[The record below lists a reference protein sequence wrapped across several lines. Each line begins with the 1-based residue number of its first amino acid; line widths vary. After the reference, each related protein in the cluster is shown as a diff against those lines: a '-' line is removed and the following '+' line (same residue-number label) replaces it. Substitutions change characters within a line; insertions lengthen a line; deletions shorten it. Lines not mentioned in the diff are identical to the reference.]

1 MKIHVIT
8 FLFLMLSLNGA
19 TQWKQGEVPPS
30 LRRNT
35 STVNILDTTRII
47 AYYAF
52 NADSIHNPNTYI
64 DLGWLQIGKKY
75 IKYASYFMAQ
85 SDSLYKEKIAKLPRN
100 SQTVPMQRNGGKF
113 PYYWSE
119 YQYDELY
126 IKDGKLTE
134 YAIMPLHLGR
144 EVCKY
149 TENYPI
155 QQWTLCNET
164 KTILSYKCQKATCR
178 WRGRDYEAWFTTEI
192 PVRSGPW
199 KFGGL
204 PGLIV
209 KIQDSKKEYTFE
221 CVKVEQTKR
230 QIIQY
235 DFSPFR
241 EVNRENMLK
250 LQKKINVN
258 FWKVIGATTDING
271 NTIHRQDYEYSPM
284 ELE

>member
-1 MKIHVIT
+1 MKTYKILLV
-8 FLFLMLSLNGA
+8 LMLLSTNLHA
-19 TQWKQGEVPPS
+19 QWKQGEVPPS

-35 STVNILDTTRII
+35 STVNVLDTTQII

-52 NADSIHNPNTYI
+52 NADSINNSSTYI
-64 DLGWLQIGKKY
+64 DLGWLQVGKDY

-85 SDSLYKEKIAKLPRN
+85 SDSAYKVTISRLPRN
-100 SQTVPMQRNGGKF
+100 SQSAPCQRNGGKY
-113 PYYWSE
+113 PGYWSE

-134 YAIMPLHLGR
+134 YAIMPLHMGR

-149 TENYPI
+149 TEDYPM
-155 QQWTLCNET
+155 QQWTLSSET
-164 KTILSYKCQKATCR
+164 KPILSYKCQKATCR

-204 PGLIV
+204 PGLII
-209 KIQDSKKEYTFE
+209 KIQDSLKEYTFE
-221 CVKVEQTKR
+221 CVKVEQTR
-230 QIIQY
+230 RPITQY

-241 EVNRENMLK
+241 EVKRESMLK
-250 LQKKINVN
+250 LQKKININ
-258 FWKVIGATTDING
+258 IWKVLGAVLDDGTPAPYPD
-271 NTIHRQDYEYSPM
+271 HEYSPM